1 VKRPGIPDGVQS
13 AMDFICRG
21 MESGRFAVGE
31 YLPAI
36 SLLSTMA
43 GVSSVT
49 MSKAQVILKNRGILS
64 GLRGQKTRVANRP
77 PAPEPLENA
86 EASHPQSAV
95 PSSRQETHERIFRQ
109 MRRDILDGVYK
120 PGSLL
125 PLAKQLKTR
134 YRAAGI
140 TIRKALALLHDEE
153 LVAPQRRHYAVARL
167 STADSGPRIG
177 VLIQQYSLDAYDLGA
192 ATPHNHLSEI
202 ELQAATIPVSISVAG
217 FDWQAGQWTMKQPC
231 SVLPQDAAVRADMAG
246 YIAAVSSP
254 AEDYHDLC
262 ARLALVKKPVSVL
275 DFDGGWMPLSPRNQL
290 YAVFPVGVSS
300 VPGKKVANFLLSLG
314 HHHTAFFSVFH
325 KSRWSRMRYEGVR
338 DAYADAGYPD
348 GPQLFWRSQ
357 DDWQVLVEI
366 SPQPGLPNL
375 STTPAVYDLLRN
387 RIQMEAHLHPMFE
400 QAIAMPAITAWVT
413 ANDAIAVCALEFLRA
428 RGVEAPGRIS
438 LVSFDNSVSAM
449 TRRITSYNFNL
460 PGIVGAAFRH
470 VLRSNHRTQAPR
482 PRTVEIPGAI
492 VERET
497 TARAR
502 V

>member
-1 VKRPGIPDGVQS
+1 
-13 AMDFICRG
+13 
-21 MESGRFAVGE
+21 
-31 YLPAI
+31 
-36 SLLSTMA
+36 
-43 GVSSVT
+43 
-49 MSKAQVILKNRGILS
+49 
-64 GLRGQKTRVANRP
+64 
-77 PAPEPLENA
+77 
-86 EASHPQSAV
+86 
-95 PSSRQETHERIFRQ
+95 
-109 MRRDILDGVYK
+109 
-120 PGSLL
+120 
-125 PLAKQLKTR
+125 
-134 YRAAGI
+134 
-140 TIRKALALLHDEE
+140 
-153 LVAPQRRHYAVARL
+153 
-167 STADSGPRIG
+167 
-177 VLIQQYSLDAYDLGA
+177 
-192 ATPHNHLSEI
+192 
-202 ELQAATIPVSISVAG
+202 
-217 FDWQAGQWTMKQPC
+217 
-231 SVLPQDAAVRADMAG
+231 
-246 YIAAVSSP
+246 
-254 AEDYHDLC
+254 
-262 ARLALVKKPVSVL
+262 
-275 DFDGGWMPLSPRNQL
+275 
-290 YAVFPVGVSS
+290 
-300 VPGKKVANFLLSLG
+300 
-314 HHHTAFFSVFH
+314 
-325 KSRWSRMRYEGVR
+325 MRYEGVR